1 MGKDGLYNLAYVAY
15 QEYRNEVIEKGTLYR
30 RYVENFLNGHTY
42 SMCLCFRGKNEHRK
56 NLGIIKGILELC
68 AAKVNEE
75 WNKEYF
81 SKEDFIAIKRLYDTT
96 EKIPSN
102 TYPKTFSSNGIA
114 QITFECYLTIEQMDL
129 IAECANEA
137 HLFYGR
143 VSKEDMYALLVL
155 VAFPDG
161 DILVR
166 HARILIRPVVN
177 QRMEA
182 RLQLN
187 VPRRIIHQLGL

>member
-1 MGKDGLYNLAYVAY
+1 MGKDGLYNLAYAAY

-30 RYVENFLNGHTY
+30 RYVEIFLNGHTY
-42 SMCLCFRGKNEHRK
+42 SMCPCFRGKNEYRK

-68 AAKVNEE
+68 ATKVREE
-75 WNKEYF
+75 WNNEYF

-143 VSKEDMYALLVL
+143 VTKEDMYALL
-155 VAFPDG
+155 
-161 DILVR
+161 
-166 HARILIRPVVN
+166 HC
-177 QRMEA
+177 
-182 RLQLN
+182 
-187 VPRRIIHQLGL
+187 